1 MHGGRSLES
10 SDEPMAEMNFI
21 PLIDIAL
28 TLVIILMV
36 TTAFVRHPGFS
47 LKLPEAKTREG
58 APESNKDLVVGVA
71 SDGSLYLD
79 GQKRSAGEVR
89 TLLRAAAARD
99 KQRRV
104 LVKGDRSV
112 VYARVME
119 VMDLVREAGL
129 TRVVLP
135 TEPRRDDRAADAV
148 LPVRGG

>member
-1 MHGGRSLES
+1 MHGRATEGG
-10 SDEPMAEMNFI
+10 DEPMSDMNFI

-47 LKLPEAKTREG
+47 IKLPEAATREG
-58 APESNKDLVVGVA
+58 APENNKDLVVGVA

-79 GQKRSAGEVR
+79 GQKRPAGEIR
-89 TLLRAAAARD
+89 ALLREAALRNR
-99 KQRRV
+99 QQRV
-104 LVKGDRSV
+104 LVKGDRNV

-119 VMDLVREAGL
+119 VMDLVRQAGL

-135 TEPRRDDRAADAV
+135 TDPRNAQAAIA
-148 LPVRGG
+148 P